1 MDVTQLAGK
10 TVAVTGAGSGIGRE
24 TALAFAQRGADLEL
38 CDLDL
43 ERVEQTAAR
52 IRELGRGGRVHAQR
66 VDVSDPD
73 AVRAWADAVH
83 ARVEAVDILVNNAG
97 VAIGGGFLD
106 TSLADWDWILGVNTR
121 GVIHGCHFFVP
132 RMVERGRGG
141 HVVNIASAAGLV
153 AIESLAAYCT
163 TKFSVVGLS
172 EALRDELHRHRIGVT
187 CVCPG
192 LINTPITRAAKL
204 VGPLASEES
213 RSSMIRAYQ
222 RRNYGPERVAA
233 NILRAVQRNQALAP
247 ITPEAWGL
255 YLLKRF
261 APRLLAWIVRVAGER
276 GRAQFVATR

>member
-1 MDVTQLAGK
+1 MDLANLAGK

-24 TALAFAQRGADLEL
+24 TALAFARRGAHLEL
-38 CDLDL
+38 CDLDAA
-43 ERVEQTAAR
+43 RAAHTAAE
-52 IRELGRGGRVHAQR
+52 IEALGRGRAHAER
-66 VDVSDPD
+66 VDVASADEM
-73 AVRAWADAVH
+73 RAWAAAVH
-83 ARVEAVDILVNNAG
+83 SRVAAVDILINNAG

-106 TSLADWDWILGVNTR
+106 TSLEDWSWILGVNTR

-132 RMVERGRGG
+132 RMVERGAGG

-153 AIESLAAYCT
+153 AVESLAAYCT

-192 LINTPITRAAKL
+192 VINTPITRAARL

-213 RSSMIRAYQ
+213 RASMIQTYQ

-233 NILRAVQRNQALAP
+233 RILRAVERNRALAP
-247 ITPEAWGL
+247 VTPEAWAL

-261 APRLLAWIVRVAGER
+261 APRLLARLVRVAGER
-276 GRAQFVATR
+276 GRAQFAVRG